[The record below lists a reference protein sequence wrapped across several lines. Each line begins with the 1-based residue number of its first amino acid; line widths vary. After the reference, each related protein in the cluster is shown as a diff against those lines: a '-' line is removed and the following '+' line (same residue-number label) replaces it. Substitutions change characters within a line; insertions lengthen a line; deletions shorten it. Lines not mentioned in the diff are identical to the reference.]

1 MAKAAVAT
9 AIPVD
14 DAAAPK
20 SKKKLLILAAAG
32 VVALAAAGG
41 GAWFFLSKD
50 SGGHAKAAKAHEP
63 PAPPVFMPA
72 ETFTV
77 NLMPEGEEQYLQVSL
92 VVQVKN
98 QEASDKVKLYMP
110 QLRSRLLMLL
120 SGKKASEI
128 TSIEGKNKL
137 SEEIVAQIKQPFAQ
151 GEKSIEVAGVHFTD
165 FIIQ

>member
-9 AIPVD
+9 AIPAD

-20 SKKKLLILAAAG
+20 SKKKRVMVAVAVA
-32 VVALAAAGG
+32 ALAAAGG
-41 GAWFFLSKD
+41 GAWFFLAND
-50 SGGHAKAAKAHEP
+50 SNGHAQAAKEQEP

-77 NLMPEGEEQYLQVSL
+77 NLLPEGEEQYLQVSV

-98 QEASDKVKLYMP
+98 QEASDKMKLYMP
-110 QLRSRLLMLL
+110 HIRSRLLMLL

-128 TSIEGKNKL
+128 TSIEGKSRL
-137 SEEIVAQIKQPFAQ
+137 SEEIIAQIKRPFAQ
-151 GEKSIEVAGVHFTD
+151 GEKPLEVSGVHFTD